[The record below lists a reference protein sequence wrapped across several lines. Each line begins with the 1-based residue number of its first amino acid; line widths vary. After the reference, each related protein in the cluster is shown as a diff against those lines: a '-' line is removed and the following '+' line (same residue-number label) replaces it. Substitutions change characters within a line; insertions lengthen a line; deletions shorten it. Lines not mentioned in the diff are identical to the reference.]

1 MDPELLKSILPIIII
16 AVVFAFRFRHLNKP
30 RPYKLAWQW
39 VMPLVMALLFGF
51 LLVTLPPTPLGWA
64 LLFMGL
70 AIGAFVGIKRGQLM
84 HFERDPVG
92 GGLLV
97 RQSPAALIFLFV
109 IMATRRVFSPGGGAP
124 SADAA
129 GTSRRPRC
137 WRPTRQSALL
147 SECCCCCAGRCASAR
162 WPCLQQRRSQL
173 VRPAAIKPI
182 SRLCG

>member
-1 MDPELLKSILPIIII
+1 MDPQLLQSILPIVII
-16 AVVFAFRFRHLNKP
+16 AVVFAFRFRNLNKP

-70 AIGAFVGIKRGQLM
+70 AIGAFVGIKRGQMM

-97 RQSPAALIFLFV
+97 RQSPAALIFLFA
-109 IMATRRVFSPGGGAP
+109 IIATRRVFSPGGGAP

-129 GTSRRPRC
+129 GHIP
-137 WRPTRQSALL
+137 
-147 SECCCCCAGRCASAR
+147 
-162 WPCLQQRRSQL
+162 
-173 VRPAAIKPI
+173 PAAMLATDAAIGFAFGMLLLLRWTMRQRALAVPAA
-182 SRLCG
+182 SPPSSD

>member
-1 MDPELLKSILPIIII
+1 MDPKLLQSILPIVVI
-16 AVVFAFRFRHLNKP
+16 AVVFAFRFRNLRKP
-30 RPYKLAWQW
+30 RPYKPDWQW
-39 VMPLVMALLFGF
+39 VMPLVMALLFTF

-129 GTSRRPRC
+129 GHIP
-137 WRPTRQSALL
+137 
-147 SECCCCCAGRCASAR
+147 
-162 WPCLQQRRSQL
+162 
-173 VRPAAIKPI
+173 PAAMLATDAAIGFAFGMLLLLRWTMRQRALAVPAAAPI
-182 SRLCG
+182 SVGPTSSD

>member
-1 MDPELLKSILPIIII
+1 MDPKLLQTVLPIVII
-16 AVVFAFRFRHLNKP
+16 AVVFAFRFRNLRKP
-30 RPYKLAWQW
+30 RPYKPEWQW

-84 HFERDPVG
+84 HFERDPIS

-129 GTSRRPRC
+129 GHIP
-137 WRPTRQSALL
+137 
-147 SECCCCCAGRCASAR
+147 
-162 WPCLQQRRSQL
+162 
-173 VRPAAIKPI
+173 PAAMLATDAAIGFAFGMLLLLRWTMRQRALAVPAA
-182 SRLCG
+182 SPLSSD

>member
-1 MDPELLKSILPIIII
+1 MAMDPELLKSILPIIII

-39 VMPLVMALLFGF
+39 VMPLVMTLLFGF

-64 LLFMGL
+64 LLFLGL
-70 AIGAFVGIKRGQLM
+70 ASGAFVGIKRGQLM

-109 IMATRRVFSPGGGAP
+109 ILAARRAVTAGSSGAP

-129 GTSRRPRC
+129 GHIP
-137 WRPTRQSALL
+137 
-147 SECCCCCAGRCASAR
+147 
-162 WPCLQQRRSQL
+162 
-173 VRPAAIKPI
+173 PAAMLATDAAIGFAFGMLLLLRWTMRQRALVVPAA
-182 SRLCG
+182 SPTSSD

>member
-1 MDPELLKSILPIIII
+1 MDPKLLQSILPIVVI

-109 IMATRRVFSPGGGAP
+109 ILAARNAVRTSSGGAP

-129 GTSRRPRC
+129 GHIP
-137 WRPTRQSALL
+137 
-147 SECCCCCAGRCASAR
+147 
-162 WPCLQQRRSQL
+162 
-173 VRPAAIKPI
+173 PAAMLATDAAIGFAFGMLLLLRWTMRQRALAVPAA
-182 SRLCG
+182 SPASSD

>member
-1 MDPELLKSILPIIII
+1 MDPKLLQSILPIVVI
-16 AVVFAFRFRHLNKP
+16 AVVFAFRFRNLRKP
-30 RPYKLAWQW
+30 RPYKPEWQW

-109 IMATRRVFSPGGGAP
+109 ILAARRAVTAGSGGAP

-129 GTSRRPRC
+129 GHIP
-137 WRPTRQSALL
+137 
-147 SECCCCCAGRCASAR
+147 
-162 WPCLQQRRSQL
+162 
-173 VRPAAIKPI
+173 PAAMLATDAAIGFAFGMLLLLRWTMRQRALAVPAAAPI
-182 SRLCG
+182 SVGPTSSD